1 MLPHFLKYLTKLE
14 NIPKGNLTMLNWESK
29 LKSWKNQRIT
39 RRSVLSTFSSSL
51 VLSAT
56 VFTWNTPQNTIHQQA
71 ISFTNTDSK
80 LIANNPRKK
89 VVRIVRS
96 KQLTALAVLEKQ
108 GTLEKRLGSLGY
120 QVEWPEFAAGPQQ
133 LEALNAGGLDIA
145 STAESPPVFSQAAG
159 VPLVYLAANSSDGR
173 AVSLLV
179 PPNSPAKRFKDLK
192 GKKIAFQKASI
203 GHYLTVR
210 AAERERLKLTDVT
223 SVFLAPPDANAAF
236 SQGKVDAWFIW
247 EPFVTRNVQNKVG
260 RVLLDGGNGLRDT
273 NNFYSTN
280 RKFYQE
286 NPQVIKIFLEELQ
299 KAQVWSK
306 NHPKQIA
313 QLLTSATQLDA
324 PTLEKMHNKYDFALV
339 PINEKVIKK
348 QQEVADKWYSL
359 GLIPRKVNVRDGFL
373 TPQQYAAITPKEVL
387 TKK

>member
-1 MLPHFLKYLTKLE
+1 MFTK
-14 NIPKGNLTMLNWESK
+14 KGNSIMLNWETK
-29 LKSWKNQRIT
+29 LKSWKNKRIT
-39 RRSVLSTFSSSL
+39 RRSALSAFSSSL
-51 VLSAT
+51 LLSAT
-56 VFTWNTPQNTIHQQA
+56 VFIWNTPQNSAQHQA
-71 ISFTNTDSK
+71 ISSITTNTNSK
-80 LIANNPRKK
+80 LIANNDKK

-96 KQLTALAVLEKQ
+96 KQLTALAVLEKK
-108 GTLEKRLGSLGY
+108 GTLEKRLGALGY
-120 QVEWPEFAAGPQQ
+120 KVEWPEFAAGPQQ
-133 LEALNAGGLDIA
+133 LEALNANGLDIA

-179 PPNSPAKRFKDLK
+179 PPNSPVKRFKDLK
-192 GKKIAFQKASI
+192 GKKVAFQKASI

-210 AAERERLKLTDVT
+210 AAEKEGLKLADVT

-306 NHPKQIA
+306 KNPKEIA
-313 QLLTSATQLDA
+313 QLLTGATQLDA

-359 GLIPRKVNVRDGFL
+359 GLIPKKVNVRDGFL

-387 TKK
+387 AKK

>member
-1 MLPHFLKYLTKLE
+1 MFQK
-14 NIPKGNLTMLNWESK
+14 KGNSTMLNWESK
-29 LKSWKNQRIT
+29 LKSWKNKQIT
-39 RRSVLSTFSSSL
+39 RHSVLSTFTSSL
-51 VLSAT
+51 VLSAAL
-56 VFTWNTPQNTIHQQA
+56 FTWNTPHNSAQQQA
-71 ISFTNTDSK
+71 ISSTGSATNTNSK
-80 LIANNPRKK
+80 LIASNDKK

-96 KQLTALAVLEKQ
+96 KQLTALAVLEKK
-108 GTLEKRLGSLGY
+108 GTLEKRLGALGY
-120 QVEWPEFAAGPQQ
+120 KVEWPEFAAGPQQ
-133 LEALNAGGLDIA
+133 LEALNANGLDIA

-179 PPNSPAKRFKDLK
+179 PPNSPVKRFKDLK
-192 GKKIAFQKASI
+192 GKKVAFQKASI

-210 AAERERLKLTDVT
+210 AAEKEGLKLADVT

-260 RVLLDGGNGLRDT
+260 RVLLDGGKGLKDT

-306 NHPKQIA
+306 KNPKEIA
-313 QLLTSATQLDA
+313 QLLSSATQLDA

-359 GLIPRKVNVRDGFL
+359 GLIPKKVNVRDGFL

-387 TKK
+387 AKK

>member
-1 MLPHFLKYLTKLE
+1 MP
-14 NIPKGNLTMLNWESK
+14 NWKDKIE
-29 LKSWKNQRIT
+29 SWKRLRIT
-39 RRSVLSTFSSSL
+39 RRHALFAFGYSVVLSTTLFSCNSPQQSN
-51 VLSAT
+51 SEIN
-56 VFTWNTPQNTIHQQA
+56 NTASNT
-71 ISFTNTDSK
+71 TNTSTSG
-80 LIANNPRKK
+80 NSSTTNQK

-108 GTLEKRLGSLGY
+108 GTLEKRLEPLGY
-120 QVEWPEFAAGPQQ
+120 KVEWPEFAAGPQQ

-145 STAESPPVFSQAAG
+145 STAESPPIFSQAAG
-159 VPLVYLAANSSDGR
+159 APLVYLAANSSDGQ

-179 PPNSPAKRFKDLK
+179 PANSPVKSVKDLK

-210 AAERERLKLTDVT
+210 AVEKEGLKLTDVE

-236 SQGKVDAWFIW
+236 SQGKVNAWFIW

-260 RVLLDGGNGLRDT
+260 RVLIDGSNGLRDT
-273 NNFYSTN
+273 NNFISTN

-299 KAQVWSK
+299 KEQVWAK
-306 NHPKQIA
+306 NNRKEIA
-313 QLLTSATQLDA
+313 ELLSATTQLDV
-324 PTLEKMHNKYDFALV
+324 PTLEKMHSKYDFSLV
-339 PINEKVIKK
+339 PITDAVINK

-359 GLIPRKVNVRDGFL
+359 GLIPKKVNVKDGFL
-373 TPQQYAAITPKEVL
+373 TPEQYAEITPKEVL
-387 TKK
+387 ASK

>member
-1 MLPHFLKYLTKLE
+1 MFTK
-14 NIPKGNLTMLNWESK
+14 KGNSIMLNWETK
-29 LKSWKNQRIT
+29 LKSWKNKRIT
-39 RRSVLSTFSSSL
+39 RRSALSAFSSSL
-51 VLSAT
+51 LLSAT
-56 VFTWNTPQNTIHQQA
+56 VFIWNTPQNSTQQQA
-71 ISFTNTDSK
+71 ISSTGSATNTNSK
-80 LIANNPRKK
+80 LIASNDKK

-96 KQLTALAVLEKQ
+96 KQLTALAVLEKK
-108 GTLEKRLGSLGY
+108 GILEKRLGALGY
-120 QVEWPEFAAGPQQ
+120 KVEWPEFAAGPQQ
-133 LEALNAGGLDIA
+133 LEALNANGLDIA

-173 AVSLLV
+173 AISLLV
-179 PPNSPAKRFKDLK
+179 PPNSPVKRFKDLK
-192 GKKIAFQKASI
+192 GKKVAFQKASI

-210 AAERERLKLTDVT
+210 AAEKEGLKLADVT

-306 NHPKQIA
+306 KNPKEIA
-313 QLLTSATQLDA
+313 QLLTGATQLDA
-324 PTLEKMHNKYDFALV
+324 PTLEKMHDKYDFALV

-348 QQEVADKWYSL
+348 QQDVADKWYSL
-359 GLIPRKVNVRDGFL
+359 GLIPKKVNVRDGFL

-387 TKK
+387 AKK